1 MRTLVTGATGLIGRR
16 LVAGLPGAVVLTRD
30 PARAGRVLG
39 NVEAHRWEPEGGPP
53 PMEALHGVEAVVHLA
68 GEPVAAGRWT
78 AARKR
83 RIRDSRVAGTR
94 NLVAGL
100 AQLDRRP
107 EVLVSASAV
116 GYYGD
121 RGDEA
126 LDETSPAGRDFL
138 AGVCADWE
146 REAAAAEPFGTRV
159 ICVRTGIVLAPGGG
173 ALARMLPPFRLGL
186 GGRLGS
192 GRQWMSWVHIDDVV
206 GIVLHALH
214 DSTLRGPVNA
224 VAPCPVTNTD
234 FTLALGRAV
243 HRPAVLP
250 LPEAVLRLTLGEMSG
265 ILTASQK
272 VLPCAAELSGY
283 AFAYPDLDAA
293 LTDLLGSTAAQGA
306 RRASRGRS

>member
-1 MRTLVTGATGLIGRR
+1 
-16 LVAGLPGAVVLTRD
+16 
-30 PARAGRVLG
+30 
-39 NVEAHRWEPEGGPP
+39 
-53 PMEALHGVEAVVHLA
+53 
-68 GEPVAAGRWT
+68 
-78 AARKR
+78 
-83 RIRDSRVAGTR
+83 
-94 NLVAGL
+94 
-100 AQLDRRP
+100 
-107 EVLVSASAV
+107 
-116 GYYGD
+116 
-121 RGDEA
+121 
-126 LDETSPAGRDFL
+126 
-138 AGVCADWE
+138 VCADWE
-146 REAAAAEPFGTRV
+146 REAAAAEPLEIRV

-214 DSTLRGPVNA
+214 ESTLLGPVNA

-272 VLPCAAELSGY
+272 VLPCVAELSGY
-283 AFAYPDLDAA
+283 AFAHPDLDAA
-293 LTDLLGSTAAQGA
+293 LTDLLRSIAVQGA